1 MERDNFFI
9 ILDLSVDPPQMD
21 PSKIEEAI
29 KKKQSE
35 WSRLRNPPT
44 KGIKAQSYI
53 GMIPEIRRVMMNSE
67 LCEKEAKSALEIIKN
82 KKQFKF
88 KEIDRHL
95 ELLMSKGFIKEEE
108 IFKLAKHHGIS
119 VSEIRSRIKLK
130 EEEKFSV
137 LDQQIHHRGQKGYIT
152 ESEIDALSVIH
163 SMDKKTIRKRITCPV
178 KKDKTTRFQK
188 AKPID
193 PSIIKIIEENL
204 KIVGKTS
211 LYDFLGVNSDAEI
224 KELQQRAKEK
234 EADILKI
241 RKKDALTT
249 ASGVLVGHCI
259 FLFKNEQNKASY
271 DNTRIQA
278 QLSKLNMDIDVTGIE
293 GIIRADNFQY
303 LVNRAVE
310 FGLSPK
316 EATSYIK
323 NYCKHKKWHIE
334 TPLKKKDK
342 TKKLLVK
349 IITIILIFSGIAFYG
364 FYSFNQHKLKNEYE
378 SLIVRVENQENLEDK
393 IYFLKNYLDT
403 NPVHK
408 YSRKIQKQYEEYE
421 KKLGLR
427 QYNSLVGSAEK
438 LISQKKF
445 DEAMAL
451 YVQYKNIN
459 PQSPF
464 KDDIAQ
470 KMILLSEVL
479 EDRDYEILEQKVL
492 NLSAQEK
499 ILEYRKH
506 QKKYP
511 RGNYHKSINAIVS
524 DLGDIY
530 YFTLMDEL
538 RRCESDKTWEKC
550 IQLSAGFI
558 NAFPND
564 PRSEK
569 LQADRDKYR
578 QYYREEMVLRELNK
592 RAGEKGSDYGEAR
605 KIFLRYMQLNPH
617 SSITERIQ
625 EEIVLLEKA
634 EKEALR
640 GKKLKKIMD
649 QIKAAD
655 DRFVVRDEN
664 IVLDKHTKLMWTLW
678 DSADSGAVCIDYKT
692 AHQYVSDLR
701 TGGYSDWRLPTPQEL
716 IRLYKTEPFFPLTT
730 SEWYWTSVNYRSY
743 IDGWVQMVD
752 TIITGPVINNYRERV
767 DSRRC
772 GAVRAVRP

>member
-1 MERDNFFI
+1 MERDNFYI
-9 ILDLSVDPPQMD
+9 ILDLSVDPAEMD

-35 WSRLRNPPT
+35 WSRLRNHPT
-44 KGIKAQSYI
+44 KGIQAQSYI
-53 GMIPEIRRVMMNSE
+53 GMISEIRRVMMNPE
-67 LCEKEAKSALEIIKN
+67 LCEKEAKSALEIIQK

-119 VSEIRSRIKLK
+119 VNEIRSRIKVK

-137 LDQQIHHRGQKGYIT
+137 LDQQIRHRAQKGYIT

-188 AKPID
+188 AKPLD
-193 PSIIKIIEENL
+193 PSIIRIIEENL

-211 LYDFLGVNSDAEI
+211 LYDFLGVSSDIEI
-224 KELQQRAKEK
+224 KALQQKAKEK

-241 RKKDALTT
+241 RKKDAVTT
-249 ASGVLVGHCI
+249 ASGVLAGHCI

-278 QLSKLNMDIDVTGIE
+278 QLSKLNMDIDVAGIE
-293 GIIRADNFQY
+293 GIIRADNFRY

-310 FGLSPK
+310 VGLSPR

-334 TPLKKKDK
+334 TPSNKKDK
-342 TKKLLVK
+342 TKKVFVK
-349 IITIILIFSGIAFYG
+349 IIAIILIFSGIAFYG
-364 FYSFNQHKLKNEYE
+364 FYSYNQHKLKNEYE
-378 SLIVRVENQENLEDK
+378 SLIVKVKNEENLEDK
-393 IYFLKNYLDT
+393 MYLLKNYLDT

-421 KKLGLR
+421 EKLGLR
-427 QYNSLVGSAEK
+427 QYNSLVSSAER

-445 DEAMAL
+445 DEAMEL

-464 KDDIAQ
+464 NDDIAQ
-470 KMILLSEVL
+470 KMILLSETM
-479 EDRDYEILEQKVL
+479 EDRDYEILEQKAL
-492 NLSAQEK
+492 KLSAQEK
-499 ILEYRKH
+499 VLEYRKH
-506 QKKYP
+506 QEKYP
-511 RGNYHKSINAIVS
+511 NGKHHKSINAIVS
-524 DLGDIY
+524 DLGDMY

-538 RRCESDKTWEKC
+538 AQLESDKTWEKC
-550 IQLSAGFI
+550 IQLSSRFI
-558 NAFPND
+558 KTFPHD
-564 PRSEK
+564 PRSDK
-569 LQADRDKYR
+569 LKADQEKYR
-578 QYYREEMVLRELNK
+578 QYYREEMVLRELKK
-592 RAGEKGSDYGEAR
+592 RAGEKGSDYGEAK

-617 SSITERIQ
+617 SSITDRIQ
-625 EEIVLLEKA
+625 EEITLLEKA

-640 GKKLKKIMD
+640 GKKLKKMED
-649 QIKAAD
+649 QIKAAG
-655 DRFVVRDEN
+655 DRFVVSDGS
-664 IVLDKHTKLMWTLW
+664 IFLDKHTKLMWTLW
-678 DSADSGAVCIDYKT
+678 DSNDSAAACIDYEN
-692 AHQYVSDLR
+692 ANQYVSDLR
-701 TGGYSDWRLPTPQEL
+701 TGGYSDWRLPSPQEL
-716 IRLYKTEPFFPLTT
+716 IRLYKSEPFFPLAT

-752 TIITGPVINNYRERV
+752 IIITDPAIDNYRERV
-767 DSRRC
+767 DSRCC
-772 GAVRAVRP
+772 GALRAVRP